1 MEYAHR
7 SVRMLVGVLNMRR
20 SPMAQT
26 RREFL
31 EAAAAMGVMAAAG
44 FVRAAAQPEAGQKAA
59 ALERRRFGG
68 TDMEVTVLGFGGA
81 EIGFQ
86 QTDQGIVDRLLNSAL
101 DAGLNVI
108 DTAECY
114 AGSEEAIG
122 RAVSGRRKEYFLFTK
137 VGHMEGRGPEGWT
150 APSIAKSI
158 DRSLERLKTD
168 RVDLVQL
175 HSCGKSVLEK
185 GECIEAL
192 EKAKK
197 AGKTRY
203 IGYSG
208 DSEAA
213 VYAVETGR
221 FDALQISVSIADQE
235 AVDLVLPKAREK
247 NLGVIAKRPIANAVW
262 RNADEPRGGNSAYW
276 KRLSKLDYDFVK
288 GARREDQG
296 PQGAAGVALRF
307 TLAVPGVD
315 VAIVGTSKP
324 ERWKQNA
331 ELLRAGGPLPKEQY
345 QAIRARWKEVAE
357 AGWTGQT

>member
-1 MEYAHR
+1 MEHT
-7 SVRMLVGVLNMRR
+7 SRR
-20 SPMAQT
+20 V
-26 RREFL
+26 FL
-31 EAAAAMGVMAAAG
+31 KTTAAMAAVMASGRVWAIQPASG
-44 FVRAAAQPEAGQKAA
+44 PRPEAKGDGKGPG
-59 ALERRRFGG
+59 LERRRFGK
-68 TDMEVTVLGFGGA
+68 TDMEVTILGFGGA

-86 QTDQGIVDRLLNSAL
+86 KTEQEAIEKLLNSAL

-114 AGSEEAIG
+114 QGSEESIG
-122 RAVSGRRKEYFLFTK
+122 KAVSGRRKEYYLFTK
-137 VGHMEGRGPEGWT
+137 VGHAEGRGPEGWT
-150 APSIAKSI
+150 APSIERSI
-158 DRSLERLKTD
+158 DRSLQRLKTD
-168 RVDLVQL
+168 HLDLVQL
-175 HSCGKSVLEK
+175 HSCDRSTLEK

-208 DSEAA
+208 DSNAA

-235 AVDLVLPKAREK
+235 AIDLVLPKAVEK

-262 RNADEPRGGNSAYW
+262 RMEESRGAGNEYY
-276 KRLSKLDYDFVK
+276 KRVRKLDYDFTK
-288 GARREDQG
+288 GAKKDDQG
-296 PQGAAGVALRF
+296 PDGAAGVALRF
-307 TLAVPGVD
+307 TLSVPGVD
-315 VAIVGTSKP
+315 VAIVGTTKP

-331 ELLRAGGPLPKEQY
+331 ELLRAGGPLPKAQY
-345 QAIRARWKEVAE
+345 DAIRARWKEVAE